1 MFKIKGIILPILFV
15 LIFCCSARAEVITL
29 KSGKVIK
36 GEIVERTKNYIKVK
50 YNGNEEKL

>member
-36 GEIVERTKNYIKVK
+36 GEIVERAKNYIKVK